1 MQKNLFIYITGK
13 WTIILLFIFSVIPG
27 CNTSRE
33 GSQSPVVPAK
43 LTAEDNDK
51 LRQILAAITNAPVND
66 TILIKHYHSHDD
78 CWSTYRY
85 RVAPDVLGSVM
96 RLNKWL
102 ETYAAYNP
110 HITVLQIRQPGSGP
124 LKYIKRNYN
133 VKVDIKKALL
143 QFPMFSKQDCNVV
156 WLIMPD
162 GTLYQINARY

>member
-1 MQKNLFIYITGK
+1 MQKKLFIHITGK
-13 WTIILLFIFSVIPG
+13 WTIILLFIFSVITG
-27 CNTSRE
+27 CNSSRE
-33 GSQSPVVPAK
+33 GGQSPVVPAK

-51 LRQILAAITNAPVND
+51 LRQLLAAITNAPVND